1 MHGNVWEWC
10 QDWYDEGYYVK
21 TPVDD
26 PTGPPGGSG
35 RVYSRRW
42 LVQPGVAAAGRRA
55 ATTTGPGPHGRL
67 GFRVS
72 RVLADK

>member
-1 MHGNVWEWC
+1 VWEWC
-10 QDWYDEGYYVK
+10 QDWYDVGYYVQ

-26 PTGPPGGSG
+26 PTGPLGGSN
-35 RVYSRRW
+35 RVFRGGSWGNPAWFCRS
-42 LVQPGVAAAGRRA
+42 AGRDSYA
-55 ATTTGPGPHGRL
+55 PGSRHDR